1 MGGHSRA
8 KGYSQVRHDTGMSHS
23 GVWFVAVALALVMLG
38 MTQLEQ
44 VRQDHVRLMLTCY
57 VGGFVVLNVALWL
70 VGKAAGALSE
80 IRSAKVYAYWGWTV
94 LAAGAVVLLLF
105 RSFGT

>member
-1 MGGHSRA
+1 MGGQTRA
-8 KGYSQVRHDTGMSHS
+8 KTYSQVRRDTGMSNG
-23 GVWFVAVALALVMLG
+23 GVWFVAVAIGLVMLG

-70 VGKAAGALSE
+70 VGKAAGALDE

-94 LAAGAVVLLLF
+94 LAAAAVVLVLF
-105 RSFGT
+105 QSFGG